1 MFHSEN
7 LKTLC
12 ELRSG
17 PYIVT
22 KVITKVNCQIALD
35 ADPTRTEV
43 VHRNH
48 VFEYF
53 PRDNELPNLL
63 SSYEKPFNDDKTEHF
78 YNENAKYRLSQL
90 NQPVDSFVE
99 RQHLND
105 YSLIFPD
112 TCEPSRMDTIIK
124 SPVKDNSWHST
135 PNFLTNSLDSGFPQ
149 SSLNTPISY
158 QWESL
163 VTTSQPTTPSP
174 LFRTT
179 SFNPT
184 NLPSTNTG
192 TSPRSTNAGTLRNIQ
207 IFLASGT
214 ESILLNFLSSS
225 ATSFSINYKNLKK
238 TRQVIPDKTYAIQ
251 RICIFHNFINL
262 TTTSG
267 VSVEIQPLVFLHMYN
282 IWCFRT
288 ITTFSDFHFS

>member
-1 MFHSEN
+1 M
-7 LKTLC
+7 
-12 ELRSG
+12 
-17 PYIVT
+17 T

-90 NQPVDSFVE
+90 NQPLDSFVE

-105 YSLIFPD
+105 FLLISPD
-112 TCEPSRMDTIIK
+112 TCVPSRMDTIIK

-149 SSLNTPISY
+149 SSPKTPISY
-158 QWESL
+158 QSESL

-174 LFRTT
+174 LLRTT

-184 NLPSTNTG
+184 NLPSTDTG
-192 TSPRSTNAGTLRNIQ
+192 TSPRSTNAETLRNIPREWYGKHTSKFSL
-207 IFLASGT
+207 IFYYL
-214 ESILLNFLSSS
+214 FL
-225 ATSFSINYKNLKK
+225 YQLQKPQKNSPNHS
-238 TRQVIPDKTYAIQ
+238 RQ
-251 RICIFHNFINL
+251 NL
-262 TTTSG
+262 CYSTHLYL
-267 VSVEIQPLVFLHMYN
+267 P
-282 IWCFRT
+282 
-288 ITTFSDFHFS
+288 